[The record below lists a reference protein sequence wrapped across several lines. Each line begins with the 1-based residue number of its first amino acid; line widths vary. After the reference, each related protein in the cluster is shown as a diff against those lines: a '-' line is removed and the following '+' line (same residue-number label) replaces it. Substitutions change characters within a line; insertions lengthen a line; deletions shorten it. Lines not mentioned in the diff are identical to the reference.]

1 MEAVAVREAGRDDL
15 PAIDAIEAASFE
27 RDRFPRR
34 NLARMLKGGRTRFF
48 LADEG
53 AGYLALSLR
62 RGGRTGRI
70 YSLAVHP
77 DARGRGIAAAL
88 IAAAR
93 SLARAERLRALR
105 LEVRESNLAARR
117 LYERE
122 GFCLRERRP
131 AYYEDGEAALQL
143 EAILEPLEPA
153 RNRETPIS

>member
-1 MEAVAVREAGRDDL
+1 MCATPLRVGLEEPRDGVL
-15 PAIDAIEAASFE
+15 
-27 RDRFPRR
+27 
-34 NLARMLKGGRTRFF
+34 FF
-48 LADEG
+48 I
-53 AGYLALSLR
+53 LR

-143 EAILEPLEPA
+143 EALLEPLEPA
-153 RNRETPIS
+153 RTRETPIS

>member
-1 MEAVAVREAGRDDL
+1 MEAVAVREAGRGDL
-15 PAIDAIEAASFE
+15 PAIDAIEAASFD

-34 NLARMLKGGRTRFF
+34 NLARMLAGGRTRFF
-48 LADEG
+48 LAGKG

-62 RGGRTGRI
+62 RGAHSGRI

-77 DARGRGIAAAL
+77 DARGQGVAAAL

-93 SLARAERLRALR
+93 RLALTEGLRSLR
-105 LEVRESNLAARR
+105 LEVRESNQAARR

-143 EAILEPLEPA
+143 EALLEPQEPA
-153 RNRETPIS
+153 RTRETSIS

>member
-1 MEAVAVREAGRDDL
+1 MEAVAVREAGPGDL
-15 PAIDAIEAASFE
+15 PAIDAIEAASFD
-27 RDRFPRR
+27 RDRFARR

-48 LADEG
+48 LADDG

-70 YSLAVHP
+70 YSLAVRP
-77 DARGRGIAAAL
+77 EARGRGAASAL

-93 SLARAERLRALR
+93 KLALCEGLRALR

-143 EAILEPLEPA
+143 EALLDSQEPA
-153 RNRETPIS
+153 LTRETRIS

>member
-1 MEAVAVREAGRDDL
+1 MEAVAVREAGPGDL
-15 PAIDAIEAASFE
+15 PAIDAIEAASFD
-27 RDRFPRR
+27 RDRFTRR

-70 YSLAVHP
+70 YSLAVRP
-77 DARGRGIAAAL
+77 DARGRGAASAL

-93 SLARAERLRALR
+93 KLALCEGLRALR
-105 LEVRESNLAARR
+105 LEVREGNLAARW

-143 EAILEPLEPA
+143 EALLDSQEPA
-153 RNRETPIS
+153 LTRETRIS